1 MGVVRQPQLSL
12 IVQSGQFS
20 ADMLR
25 SLVSMCLMSLALA
38 GEIPIQDCGSKGTIE
53 KIVFDGCDAF
63 PCTVHHGEHAT
74 GKLTMTAAG
83 VASSLTCKITGII
96 AGGIELPFNG
106 CPIQACEHLDE
117 GDCPVEEGESLV
129 YDMDIPIE
137 NFFPT
142 IEITGKWRLLDENG
156 ENFLC
161 FTIPMKIEA

>member
-20 ADMLR
+20 ANMFQYLL
-25 SLVSMCLMSLALA
+25 SFCLFGLALA

-74 GKLTMTAAG
+74 GKLSITASA
-83 VASSLTCKITGII
+83 AAESLTCKITGII

-106 CPIQACEHLDE
+106 CPLQACEHLDE
-117 GDCPVEEGESLV
+117 EIVQSRRVSPWCTTWISPSKTSSL
-129 YDMDIPIE
+129 PSRSRAS
-137 NFFPT
+137 
-142 IEITGKWRLLDENG
+142 G
-156 ENFLC
+156 
-161 FTIPMKIEA
+161 